1 MMISKV
7 ILALSFIVVVL
18 SFNKTSNG
26 HVSRSL
32 LGLKAPVLNVDG
44 IVKQALSS
52 PPKIPLLFQTWSKSH
67 VPTDQAIFSCAL
79 STTYIGKDAIFFAG
93 TARKAGYTGDIVV
106 AVLPNSNQ
114 NFLNKLKDYNV
125 SVYVV
130 PIECAGRSDVR
141 CKFRGVPD
149 FPITLARYFVYQAW
163 AAKYS
168 PSAYIMISDFRDVLF
183 QSNPFKNKI
192 ADWGPTNYDLVLFQ
206 EAHPNRVINRCPHTG
221 GFLLGCYGKDV
232 YRKIGANTI
241 SSSGVIFG
249 TRDAIIVYVSL
260 CTELRC
266 ANLSNV
272 FHIILNYYDY
282 SLQILILVIIA
293 RHI

>member
-1 MMISKV
+1 MVLTAFLVLLTSV
-7 ILALSFIVVVL
+7 VVALSLNATYSVR
-18 SFNKTSNG
+18 
-26 HVSRSL
+26 VSRSL
-32 LGLKAPVLNVDG
+32 LGIKPPVLDVNT
-44 IVKQALSS
+44 IVQQATNS
-52 PPKIPLLFQTWSKSH
+52 PPKIPLLFQTWSKAH

-79 STTYIGKDAIFFAG
+79 STTYIGKDAVFFAG
-93 TARKAGYTGDIVV
+93 TARKAGFTGDIVV

-114 NFLNKLKDYNV
+114 NFLNKLRDYNV

-163 AAKYS
+163 AVKY
-168 PSAYIMISDFRDVLF
+168 PASAYIMISDFRDVLF

-192 ADWGPTNYDLVLFQ
+192 ADWGPTNYDLVVFQ

-232 YRKIGANTI
+232 YRKIGSNVI

-249 TRDAIIVYVSL
+249 TRDAITVYVSTNIL
-260 CTELRC
+260 YKHSLG
-266 ANLSNV
+266 ANTL
-272 FHIILNYYDY
+272 
-282 SLQILILVIIA
+282 
-293 RHI
+293 

>member
-1 MMISKV
+1 MLITVFFVFLSLISCV
-7 ILALSFIVVVL
+7 FA
-18 SFNKTSNG
+18 SN
-26 HVSRSL
+26 VTTEERISRSL
-32 LGLKAPVLNVDG
+32 LGIKPPTLAVDT

-52 PPKIPLLFQTWSKSH
+52 PPKIPLLFQPWSKAH
-67 VPTDQAIFSCAL
+67 VPSDQAIFSCAL

-93 TARKAGYTGDIVV
+93 TARKAGFTGDIVV

-114 NFLNKLKDYNV
+114 NFLNKLRDYNV

-149 FPITLARYFVYQAW
+149 FPVTLARYFIYQAW
-163 AAKYS
+163 AVKYAT
-168 PSAYIMISDFRDVLF
+168 SAYIMVSDFRDVLF

-192 ADWGPTNYDLVLFQ
+192 ADWGPSNYDLVVFQ

-232 YRKIGANTI
+232 YRKIGASTI

-249 TRDAIIVYVSL
+249 TRDAIIVYVSTVLAVNMIPTVFGGAL
-260 CTELRC
+260 C
-266 ANLSNV
+266 LSD
-272 FHIILNYYDY
+272 FICFGI
-282 SLQILILVIIA
+282 QILILSLLM
-293 RHI
+293 